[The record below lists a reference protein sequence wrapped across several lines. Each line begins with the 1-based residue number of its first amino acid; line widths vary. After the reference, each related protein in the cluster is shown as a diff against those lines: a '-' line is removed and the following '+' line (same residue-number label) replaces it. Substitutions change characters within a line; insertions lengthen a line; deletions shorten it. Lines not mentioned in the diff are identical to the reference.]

1 VQRTLQAWQIY
12 FMTVK
17 KMSATVAKASKKSRL
32 SVSSVLAR
40 IAIYSTVV
48 AGIIASF
55 YDFKLGTLSIFSGT
69 ESSEAKQCIASI
81 NKVQQA
87 YYAEYGQFSDSIAR
101 FYQEPKWDWKIEEDL
116 TDNYNVTIASSMGPV
131 QTLQNQREPAQFES
145 AIAIATPNDMT
156 TGKSYTGAVFAFKE
170 KGSEMITT
178 IAAICESDRENATY
192 AETWNPPT
200 FDGKEIQCQPGTTK
214 LR

>member
-1 VQRTLQAWQIY
+1 MQRTLQAWQTY

-17 KMSATVAKASKKSRL
+17 KMSANVAKASKKSRL

-69 ESSEAKQCIASI
+69 ESSEAKRYIASI
-81 NKVQQA
+81 NRMQQA
-87 YYAEYGQFSDSIAR
+87 DYAEYGQFSDSLEKFDPYDR
-101 FYQEPKWDWKIEEDL
+101 GDPELQEL
-116 TDNYNVTIASSMGPV
+116 TDDYNYTIASSMGPV
-131 QTLQNQREPAQFES
+131 QTLENQREPAQFES

-170 KGSEMITT
+170 KGSDMITT
-178 IAAICESDRENATY
+178 IAAICESDRENGTY
-192 AETWNPPT
+192 AETWNLPT
-200 FDGKEIQCQPGTTK
+200 FDGKEIQCQPGTTM